1 MFSLVYLSEM
11 REARRTILWKN
22 LRSEA
27 QESVSTDYI
36 FASLL
41 KNALAIFLHNF
52 KKQNSKT

>member
-1 MFSLVYLSEM
+1 M
-11 REARRTILWKN
+11 REARRAILWKN

-41 KNALAIFLHNF
+41 KNTLVIFLHNF
-52 KKQNSKT
+52 KKQFSKT